1 MASNMV
7 YKLENNSLV
16 PYQEFWGG
24 QPRHEMLK
32 KEQVSDVYM
41 EEEGSGL
48 SRHEML
54 KKDQVSDV
62 YMEGEGWGSIPAR
75 DAKKR
80 PGK

>member
-32 KEQVSDVYM
+32 K
-41 EEEGSGL
+41 
-48 SRHEML
+48 
-54 KKDQVSDV
+54 DQVSNV
-62 YMEGEGWGSIPAR
+62 YMEGEGRGSVPAQ
-75 DAKKR
+75 DAKKG
-80 PGK
+80 PG